1 MWETWVW
8 FLSWKDPLEKGKA
21 IHSSILVW
29 RIPRTICPQGHK
41 ESGTNEWLSL
51 HTICIN
57 TSRLKFAIS
66 IFFFMLFPIFII
78 LPFFACLLF
87 VCFVLL
93 LCFPVS
99 YLNNFLGLH
108 FDLFVVLLSTLLC
121 TVYLMVD
128 LCIAIYI
135 SVVLQSVS
143 INIIS
148 QKPHFHL
155 FFFSHFHLDPS
166 WVSDGIVDWIFLMPQ
181 RQVYMWTP
189 NPVWLSFK
197 VESIRKN

>member
-1 MWETWVW
+1 
-8 FLSWKDPLEKGKA
+8 
-21 IHSSILVW
+21 
-29 RIPRTICPQGHK
+29 
-41 ESGTNEWLSL
+41 
-51 HTICIN
+51 
-57 TSRLKFAIS
+57 
-66 IFFFMLFPIFII
+66 MLFPIFII

-155 FFFSHFHLDPS
+155 FFFLTF
-166 WVSDGIVDWIFLMPQ
+166 I
-181 RQVYMWTP
+181 
-189 NPVWLSFK
+189 
-197 VESIRKN
+197 